1 MITTAHISKADG
13 KDSIGKVMTLKM
25 NDKFDLLFFVKMLT
39 LGIIMSLSTQISAI
53 SHAEASAKTVKPADR
68 AAVDLIVHGRYVV
81 TMVPEN
87 PVIENG
93 AVAVRGG
100 VIVAVGSGT
109 EIMANFTAEKII
121 TGQDRALMPG
131 LINGHTHTAMVMFRG
146 MADDLAFMT
155 WLKDYIFPMEG
166 QFVDP
171 EFIEAGMNLAC
182 LEMIRGGTTSFV
194 DMYFYPDRGGDVIE
208 SCGLRAILA
217 SPSIDYPSPGF
228 KGWTDSFASAVSF
241 VKNRTSKSGRV
252 TPAFGP
258 HSPYTVSPEHLAE
271 LSKIALDLDAPISIH
286 LAEDRAELDQI
297 KDRYDS
303 SPILHVERL
312 GLLKNK
318 LIAAHVVHPTTE
330 EIKLLAKY
338 NVGVIHNPTSN
349 MKTAAGVSPV
359 PEMLK
364 QGVRMGLG
372 TDGAA
377 SNNDLNMWEEIRLA
391 ALLHKGVSYDPTVMS
406 APTVL
411 TMATIG
417 GAQAIG
423 LDHLVGDIVVGKR
436 ADLIQMDLSGPH
448 MTPLYDVIS
457 HLVYAVSG
465 SDVVTT
471 IVDGAVLMENHK
483 VITLDAEKVRA
494 KANQIAAR
502 ITEALKKSEN

>member
-1 MITTAHISKADG
+1 
-13 KDSIGKVMTLKM
+13 MTVKIKY
-25 NDKFDLLFFVKMLT
+25 KFDLLSCFKLLIVGF
-39 LGIIMSLSTQISAI
+39 IMSFSIVTSPLSQ
-53 SHAEASAKTVKPADR
+53 AEAQAKDKNP
-68 AAVDLIVHGRYVV
+68 VDLIVHGRYVV
-81 TMVPEN
+81 TMTPDN

-93 AVAVRGG
+93 AVAIRDG
-100 VIVAVGSGT
+100 VIIAVGHDRVIRAEYTARKHVSG
-109 EIMANFTAEKII
+109 K
-121 TGQDRALMPG
+121 DRILLPG

-194 DMYFYPDRGGDVIE
+194 DMYFYPDTGGDVIE
-208 SCGLRAILA
+208 ACGLRAVLA

-228 KGWTDSFASAVSF
+228 KGWDDSFASAISF
-241 VKNRTSKSGRV
+241 VKNRKSKSGRI

-258 HSPYTVSPEHLAE
+258 HAPYTVSPEHLKQVSGA
-271 LSKIALDLDAPISIH
+271 ALELDAPISIH
-286 LAEDRAELDQI
+286 LAEDRAETAQM
-297 KDRYDS
+297 KERYDTTS
-303 SPILHVERL
+303 IRHMERL

-318 LIAAHVVHPTTE
+318 LIAAHVVHPTAE
-330 EIKLLAKY
+330 EIALLAKY
-338 NVGVIHNPTSN
+338 KVGVIHNPTSN

-391 ALLHKGVSYDPTVMS
+391 ALLHKGVNYDPTVMS
-406 APTVL
+406 APTVMR
-411 TMATIG
+411 MATIG
-417 GAQAIG
+417 GAEAVG

-436 ADLIQMDLSGPH
+436 ADLIQMDLSGAH

-471 IVDGAVLMENHK
+471 IVDGNILMEDGR
-483 VITLDAEKVRA
+483 VLTLDAEKVRR
-494 KANQIAAR
+494 KANEIAAR
-502 ITEALKKSEN
+502 ITQALKQAED